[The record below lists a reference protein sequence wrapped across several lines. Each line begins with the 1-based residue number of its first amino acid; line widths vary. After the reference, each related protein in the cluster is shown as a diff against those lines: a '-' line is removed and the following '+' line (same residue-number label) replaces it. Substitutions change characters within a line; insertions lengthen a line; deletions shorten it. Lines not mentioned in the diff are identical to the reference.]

1 MQETRD
7 KSNEPTLYN
16 PSKEEALNEL
26 NRMRPVTGCTVKV
39 EPYAST
45 APAVLY
51 RRTADGWIPIPDDAA
66 SDRSR
71 ITAVP
76 RLPDWNN

>member
-1 MQETRD
+1 MQETKD
-7 KSNEPTLYN
+7 KSNEPKLYN

-26 NRMRPVTGCTVKV
+26 NRMRPVTGYTVKV
-39 EPYAST
+39 EPDAST

-51 RRTADGWIPIPDDAA
+51 RWTADGWIPIPDDAA